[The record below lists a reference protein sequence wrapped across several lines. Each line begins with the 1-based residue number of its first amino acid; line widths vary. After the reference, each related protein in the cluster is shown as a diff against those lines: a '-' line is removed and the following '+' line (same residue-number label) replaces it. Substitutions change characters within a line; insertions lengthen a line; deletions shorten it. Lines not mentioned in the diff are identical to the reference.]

1 MRPDTASHTR
11 MHTAVTVMNL
21 KVAAEKRAATT
32 LPIHCTA
39 RFQSGR

>member
-1 MRPDTASHTR
+1 

-32 LPIHCTA
+32 LQIHKYTA
-39 RFQSGR
+39 KSPGREMKRVV